1 MTGLS
6 NHALLRAATIPL
18 LSCFE
23 ERPMQTLV
31 MSLVKVICR
40 WSSSGRGLEFNILK
54 EIVTAVGSQYGEVL
68 SRMVRRDMVS
78 RRLGGRQVL
87 LHTMTAISRVGI
99 L

>member
-6 NHALLRAATIPL
+6 NHALSSAAMIPL

-40 WSSSGRGLEFNILK
+40 WSNSGSGLEFKILK
-54 EIVTAVGSQYGEVL
+54 EILTAVGSQYGEVWL
-68 SRMVRRDMVS
+68 RMVRKNMVS
-78 RRLGGRQVL
+78 CRLGGR
-87 LHTMTAISRVGI
+87 
-99 L
+99 